1 MDQIRANVK
10 FLLYNYFRSS
20 ICNLKYYY
28 YAYCQCLQQLS
39 ETLQGSRKHTFL
51 VTTRVWK
58 SYYCG
63 KIYWSFHWNGGKDCR
78 SLKRSDGYL
87 FRIRNG
93 IFFIMERCDSLKW
106 DFNGCKLHPMIHRYD
121 MYFRLLGQI
130 PISLLKPSL
139 GSCFWPLGAAWGKKP
154 GAGAAKNIRLFPIHT
169 CLRYYSLI
177 RKSVPDD
184 ISK

>member
-1 MDQIRANVK
+1 MDCKKASLRFLTTDEQKLEVPKKAKLRRTYITKELKGVAYITYQYTFQLDQIRANVK

-20 ICNLKYYY
+20 ICNLTYYY

-93 IFFIMERCDSLKW
+93 VFFIMERCDSLKW

-121 MYFRLLGQI
+121 MYFRWLGQI
-130 PISLLKPSL
+130 PISLL
-139 GSCFWPLGAAWGKKP
+139 
-154 GAGAAKNIRLFPIHT
+154 
-169 CLRYYSLI
+169 
-177 RKSVPDD
+177 
-184 ISK
+184 